1 MKLISFLEAGR
12 NAWGV
17 VRDTDVV
24 VLTHVWPDVIAG
36 LEAGLDEI
44 AGAAQ
49 ADGMP
54 CRPLAGLQWLPP
66 VPAPGKIL
74 CVGLNYGRHVAEA
87 GRTEAGRAEAGR
99 AEAGR
104 DLPAHPSMFVRF
116 ADSVVGHREP
126 VWKPRAS
133 DRFDYEGELAVV
145 IGRGGRH
152 IAAQDALSHVAGYTC
167 MAENSVRDFQKHN
180 AQVTPGKNFER
191 SGAIGP
197 WLVTA
202 DEVGDPS
209 RLEVMSRLN
218 GELMQHGQVSDL
230 IFPIPEL
237 IAYISAFTPL
247 SPGDII
253 ATGTPEGVGSGRKPP
268 RFMVAGDTLEVDIP
282 GIGTLVNTVA
292 DEPARQQG
300 DAHG

>member
-1 MKLISFLEAGR
+1 MKLISFLDAGR
-12 NAWGV
+12 SAWGV
-17 VRDTDVV
+17 VRDTEVV
-24 VLTHVWPDVIAG
+24 VLTHVWPDVIAA
-36 LEAGLDEI
+36 LEAGVDKI
-44 AGAAQ
+44 AGAAR

-54 CRPLAGLQWLPP
+54 CRPLAGMQWLPP
-66 VPAPGKIL
+66 VPAPRKIL

-87 GRTEAGRAEAGR
+87 GRE
-99 AEAGR
+99 
-104 DLPAHPSMFVRF
+104 LPAHPSLFVRF
-116 ADSVVGHREP
+116 ADSVVGHLEN

-145 IGRGGRH
+145 IGRAGRH
-152 IAAQDALSHVAGYTC
+152 ISAGDALSYVAGYTC

-202 DEVGDPS
+202 DEVGDPT
-209 RLEVMSRLN
+209 RLQVRSRLN
-218 GELMQHGQVSDL
+218 GELMQAGEVSDL

-253 ATGTPEGVGSGRKPP
+253 ATGTPEGVGSSRKPP
-268 RFMVAGDTLEVDIP
+268 RFMAAGDTLEVDIP
-282 GIGTLVNTVA
+282 GVGTLINTVA
-292 DEPARQQG
+292 DEPAHQAG
-300 DAHG
+300 DARG

>member
-1 MKLISFLEAGR
+1 MKLISFVQAGR

-17 VRDTDVV
+17 LRGADVV
-24 VLTHVWPDVIAG
+24 VLTQVWPDMASALEEGVDKIA
-36 LEAGLDEI
+36 A
-44 AGAAQ
+44 AAQ
-49 ADGMP
+49 TEGMP
-54 CRPLAGLQWLPP
+54 CMPLAGLRLLPP
-66 VPAPGKIL
+66 VPAPRKIL

-87 GRTEAGRAEAGR
+87 GRE
-99 AEAGR
+99 
-104 DLPAHPSMFVRF
+104 LPAHPSLFPRF
-116 ADSVVGHREP
+116 ADSFVGHGEP
-126 VWKPRAS
+126 VWKPRVS

-152 IAAQDALSHVAGYTC
+152 IAAQDALSHVAGYAC

-202 DEVGDPS
+202 DEIGDPA
-209 RLEVMSRLN
+209 RLQVISRLN
-218 GELMQHGQVSDL
+218 GSVMQQGDVSDL

-247 SPGDII
+247 SPGDVI
-253 ATGTPEGVGSGRKPP
+253 ATGTPEGVGSSRKPP
-268 RFMVAGDTLEVDIP
+268 RFMAAGDTLEVEIP

-292 DEPARQQG
+292 DEPAREQG
-300 DAHG
+300 DARG